1 MPNLIDWTSKK
12 GENYDDLSEMY
23 GHVVTQFNRYM
34 GHVSSNVGGV
44 YENYKTSNQEGFV
57 YTHVDKDRQKNSLKY
72 VIDQL
77 FKTPTWLIDK
87 EIIGRTENAGIMERI
102 TSSQARTLNNILG
115 LGRMNRM
122 VENETLNGSDAYSLV
137 SMMSDLRNGIWSE
150 LRSGRSIDTYR
161 RGLQRA
167 HIEKLGSIMV
177 AKDVKSFRGSTPVT
191 VKQSDILPVVRGEL
205 NRIKRDA
212 QRAASSAPN
221 TITRYHLQD
230 IAKRIDAILN
240 PK

>member
-1 MPNLIDWTSKK
+1 
-12 GENYDDLSEMY
+12 
-23 GHVVTQFNRYM
+23 
-34 GHVSSNVGGV
+34 
-44 YENYKTSNQEGFV
+44 
-57 YTHVDKDRQKNSLKY
+57 
-72 VIDQL
+72 
-77 FKTPTWLIDK
+77 
-87 EIIGRTENAGIMERI
+87 
-102 TSSQARTLNNILG
+102 
-115 LGRMNRM
+115 M
-122 VENETLNGSDAYSLV
+122 VENETLNGSDAYTLV

-167 HIEKLGSIMV
+167 YVEKLGSIMV

-212 QRAASSAPN
+212 QRAAASAPN

-230 IAKRIDAILN
+230 IAKRIDAILD